1 MYVHAR
7 ALASS
12 KPSLPPPSLVSDT
25 PEPLL
30 AVPEPLLAASVRRA
44 ADESGPDRKM
54 RARRSLAKDPAPDA
68 LHPGD
73 EEEDGEG
80 SCAGADGGLERSKGK
95 RKGKKGKKVAAAA
108 DSSLWSTQYA
118 PPKPTRGRP
127 TFDGGCAERARE
139 GERETSAGAQGS
151 EHVYVALPKRDSR
164 VFLTLFRL
172 PLPSLLSFP
181 PCFVCVLACAQSLSK
196 GSFWGQVSERW
207 KEVGVW
213 CALALLAAIWTLKAH
228 QIHKHPLVRPIRPG
242 QRIRWAGARERERA
256 RERDLDR

>member
-73 EEEDGEG
+73 EEEEDGEG
-80 SCAGADGGLERSKGK
+80 SRAGADGGLERSKGK

-127 TFDGGCAERARE
+127 TFDGG
-139 GERETSAGAQGS
+139 
-151 EHVYVALPKRDSR
+151 
-164 VFLTLFRL
+164 
-172 PLPSLLSFP
+172 
-181 PCFVCVLACAQSLSK
+181 
-196 GSFWGQVSERW
+196 
-207 KEVGVW
+207 
-213 CALALLAAIWTLKAH
+213 
-228 QIHKHPLVRPIRPG
+228 
-242 QRIRWAGARERERA
+242 
-256 RERDLDR
+256 